1 MNTPEFCRIQ
11 LRLHRTQSLSNHR
24 PRFTRVEMYVFVVGF
39 DPIDL
44 LRGQE
49 GDSTA
54 CFDDKTLKVL
64 RLVFNIFKQRAYLLR
79 PLF

>member
-1 MNTPEFCRIQ
+1 
-11 LRLHRTQSLSNHR
+11 
-24 PRFTRVEMYVFVVGF
+24 MYVFVVGF